1 MSFYAILSAQVAAST
16 EQHMEHANPT
26 SAALLEIPVTT
37 SLQKSATPNNMCLS
51 LFGLTPRWK
60 CSGLGV
66 TKY

>member
-37 SLQKSATPNNMCLS
+37 SLQKVLLPTICASVFL
-51 LFGLTPRWK
+51 
-60 CSGLGV
+60 V
-66 TKY
+66 